1 MQQFFKTCSA
11 AFLITLAAGCAST
24 PSEPTRADAM
34 RGHSDEAQRE
44 TDLKRELAERWER
57 GDELERTGERRV
69 ERAQEQI
76 AKAEENIREAREAI
90 ERGNREIVEGR
101 ELKIESERRFEARFP
116 DLSLEPADQD
126 LDR

>member
-1 MQQFFKTCSA
+1 MKHNGRP
-11 AFLITLAAGCAST
+11 I
-24 PSEPTRADAM
+24 
-34 RGHSDEAQRE
+34 
-44 TDLKRELAERWER
+44 LKRELAERWER

-76 AKAEENIREAREAI
+76 AKAEENIRKAREAI

-101 ELKIESERRFEARFP
+101 ELKTESERRFEARFP